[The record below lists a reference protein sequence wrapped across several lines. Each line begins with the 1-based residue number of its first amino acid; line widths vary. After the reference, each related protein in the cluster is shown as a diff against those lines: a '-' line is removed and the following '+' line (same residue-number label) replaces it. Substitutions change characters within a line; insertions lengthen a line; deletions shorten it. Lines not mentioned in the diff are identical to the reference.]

1 MSNDPGPEN
10 KPDSAPKVMPEP
22 EIVETTAF
30 TIRIACQKTAN
41 GARSCKIQEIT
52 EINPTKDQ
60 VTVAPL
66 EIPKADTPVDAAV
79 TPADSPKCNIC
90 EIIADLASTIR
101 DKKLLTEKDVTV
113 TAAQGR
119 RFEDRSARDGP
130 EPTAPR
136 LHENRPRDAPREQR
150 LTEWVRNR
158 RTRVRT

>member
-1 MSNDPGPEN
+1 MSSDTEPEK
-10 KPDSAPKVMPEP
+10 KPDSGAPKVMPEP
-22 EIVETTAF
+22 DVVEQTEF
-30 TIRIACQKTAN
+30 TIKVSCQKTAN
-41 GARSCKIQEIT
+41 GTRSCKIQEIT
-52 EINPTKDQ
+52 EINPAKDQ

-79 TPADSPKCNIC
+79 TPAPKCNIC
-90 EIIADLASTIR
+90 EIVADLVTTIK

-130 EPTAPR
+130 EPAAPR
-136 LHENRPRDAPREQR
+136 RHENRPQDAPTQQR

-158 RTRVRT
+158 RNRVTT